1 MLKQEERSIFLSR
14 PQNVQDTSSRWFF
27 CILLYIFVD
36 YGRPQD
42 LLPIGFLR
50 PGMLTILL
58 LTWFLISNSKSLKEV
73 DSRQTRRILAFIGLL
88 AVYIPFAKNNFF
100 AYVTTKT
107 MLLYLPF
114 ILSTIIVVDSM
125 DRLRKIVGF
134 IIITMVYVSIY
145 SLTHGGK
152 GSGNYFT
159 DENDLS
165 LYINTV
171 LPFCYFLFMYERDKV
186 RKIGYGVGMIVG
198 ILAIVVSFSR
208 GGFVGLIA
216 MIAIAWLFSP
226 RKIAALVIICMFG
239 LLIYYYGGAR
249 YEKEMETISDTQE
262 GTAKARIES
271 WKAAWRMFL
280 DNPLGVGGNNF
291 QVRFP
296 EYQTEYFQRGM
307 WGRVA
312 HSLWFTL
319 LPELGIAGVFIYLS
333 LLYYNLKDI
342 FLLKKIRTTLVED
355 RDKEYMYY
363 LSLAFLASFAGYFAS
378 GTFLSVLY
386 YPHYWYLTAILVAAK
401 KIGVNHSF
409 NIQAQS

>member
-1 MLKQEERSIFLSR
+1 
-14 PQNVQDTSSRWFF
+14 
-27 CILLYIFVD
+27 
-36 YGRPQD
+36 
-42 LLPIGFLR
+42 
-50 PGMLTILL
+50 MLTILL
-58 LTWFLISNSKSLKEV
+58 LTWFLISNSKSLREA
-73 DSRQTRRILAFIGLL
+73 DSRQTRRILAFIALL
-88 AVYIPFAKNNFF
+88 AVYVPFVTNNFF

-125 DRLRKIVGF
+125 ERLRKIVGF
-134 IIITMVYVSIY
+134 IIITMVYVSLY
-145 SLTHGGK
+145 SLGHGGQ
-152 GSGNYFT
+152 GSGNYFK

-165 LYINTV
+165 LFINTI
-171 LPFCYFLFMYERDKV
+171 LPFCYFLFLYEKERL
-186 RKIGYGVGMIVG
+186 RKLGYGLAMIVG
-198 ILAIVVSFSR
+198 ILGIVTSFSR

-216 MIAIAWLFSP
+216 MIAIAWLLSP

-249 YEKEMETISDTQE
+249 YEKEMGTISDTQE

-280 DNPLGVGGNNF
+280 DNPWGVGGNNF

-296 EYQTEYFQRGM
+296 EYQTKYFKRGM

-333 LLYYNLKDI
+333 LLYYNLKDV
-342 FLLKKIRTTLVED
+342 FLLKKMRTDSKDD
-355 RDKEYMYY
+355 RDKEYIYY

-386 YPHYWYLTAILVAAK
+386 YPYYWYLTAILVAARK
-401 KIGVNHSF
+401 VAIRLNYARNAVR
-409 NIQAQS
+409 A